1 LLASVMLA
9 AGSSKN
15 PILPATNEIIWG
27 TVAFVLLLLILAR
40 TGVFKQIEHALAER
54 TARIEG
60 KLEKAEQI
68 RREAEETLA
77 EYRTLLAAA
86 REESNRILEDAR
98 RSADQVR
105 RELVQKAE
113 AEASRVIQRAEEE
126 IRAERDRAVS
136 DVRREAATLALQLA
150 ERVIG
155 ETMDEARQLRLV
167 DRYIEEITPSG

>member
-1 LLASVMLA
+1 LLAGVILA
-9 AGSSKN
+9 AESSKN

-27 TVAFVLLLLILAR
+27 TVAFVLLLLLLAR
-40 TGVFKQIEHALAER
+40 TGVFKQIERALAER

-68 RREAEETLA
+68 RRESEETLA
-77 EYRTLLAAA
+77 EYRALLAAA

-98 RSADQVR
+98 RSAEQVR

-113 AEASRVIQRAEEE
+113 AEASRVFQRAQEE

-136 DVRREAATLALQLA
+136 DVRRQAAALALQLA

-155 ETMDEARQLRLV
+155 ESMDEARQLRLV
-167 DRYIEEITPSG
+167 DRYIEEITPGA